1 MTLGSTPADPPSEP
15 TVEPPA
21 EPTAEQRAE
30 RAVRANRATRGAL
43 AGVLGLESLVLLL
56 VPRAIAFS
64 SSGLGLT
71 RTLILVGLAVVFL
84 VGAGM
89 VRRPYGIG
97 LGSGLQVAFVL
108 TGLLLVAM
116 FFVGVVFAAIWGAL
130 LRTRRDLVGTPGG
143 WRLLVS

>member
-1 MTLGSTPADPPSEP
+1 VSVGSTPTEP
-15 TVEPPA
+15 TE
-21 EPTAEQRAE
+21 EQVAE

-43 AGVLGLESLVLLL
+43 AGVLGLEALVLLL

-71 RTLILVGLAVVFL
+71 RTLILVGLAVVFIL
-84 VGAGM
+84 AAGL

-97 LGSGLQVAFVL
+97 LGSVLQLAFVL
-108 TGLLLVAM
+108 TGVLLIAM

-143 WRLLVS
+143 WRMLVS